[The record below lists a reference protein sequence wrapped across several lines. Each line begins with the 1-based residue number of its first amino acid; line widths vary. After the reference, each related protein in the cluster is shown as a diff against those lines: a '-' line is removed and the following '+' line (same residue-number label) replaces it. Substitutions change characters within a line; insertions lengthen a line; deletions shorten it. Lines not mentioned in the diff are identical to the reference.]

1 MPREFLSERLLA
13 FNLKISIAICRQTAK
28 QRELQDQIHLSLLF
42 SFLFYHIKHP
52 YLYMNVKE

>member
-1 MPREFLSERLLA
+1 MPSDDLSKRQLA
-13 FNLKISIAICRQTAK
+13 SNFQISIAICRQTAK